1 MSAWSSPSIPLLALG
16 TIPAANFTGA
26 GVKRCNI
33 SLLVDREGDRPVS
46 SEYFGTGKNL
56 AWGCEAKYV
65 TECVWLMCR
74 RYDRRMRSFGV
85 VSSKEFFISSA
96 VFYRLA
102 ASSQQYSLER
112 DRKKNKHAAYTQIKT
127 RQGGNKYGIKNK
139 IKCGDFRQKCL
150 PPSNGPADKAL
161 QRH

>member
-1 MSAWSSPSIPLLALG
+1 MLIPMSAWSSPSIPLLALG

-85 VSSKEFFISSA
+85 VSSKRVLHIFRRVLSFSGFVTA
-96 VFYRLA
+96 VLT
-102 ASSQQYSLER
+102 QER
-112 DRKKNKHAAYTQIKT
+112 QEEEQACSIYTDQNT
-127 RQGGNKYGIKNK
+127 AGGE
-139 IKCGDFRQKCL
+139 
-150 PPSNGPADKAL
+150 
-161 QRH
+161 